1 MTQDSKTF
9 KRIVQDLLDKHS
21 VKESVT
27 DTMIDNQVDKT
38 FAAKDV
44 LGLEISEE
52 EKKTIRN
59 ELLADNKIRLEPGI
73 AIVPRTHKKWFA
85 DRKHE
90 LEMGYTNRFKELL
103 VKDKGFP
110 INVVAEMDYVSDE
123 IVDLLGDPT
132 RSEEREQRRGLII
145 GDVQS
150 GKTVNYSGLIC
161 KAVDARFR
169 TVILMTGTTNDLR
182 KQTQIRLDEAFMG
195 RDTGSETLNFIGVG
209 RYNKKLNPVSFTT
222 VDKDFSKSAAKQLN
236 SQLSQTDG
244 DRPMLFVIK
253 KNVPVLKSLLDWIK
267 TNNQYGEN
275 KIDGSVLMIDDEAD
289 YASVNTKAADADRS
303 KTNAYIEE
311 LLNVFRFASYV
322 GYTATPFAN
331 VFIDPETDE
340 DMEKEGLF
348 PKDYIYTLNAP
359 TNYIGARDIFPA
371 NAKYH
376 NMIRSFDDG
385 EDYYPLR
392 HKKDDDF
399 SELSPSLRAAVNTF
413 LLANV
418 IRDLRGDITDHRSMM
433 INVTLFKNTQ
443 QLIRN
448 SVREYIDD
456 IKRSVKNYA
465 SLPPERALQDNN
477 IHSLFDTFKREYSYK
492 EFSWDDIQS
501 KLYESV
507 LPVQVFAAHGGG
519 DILNYEDHEEGLRAI
534 VIGGHKLSRGL
545 TLEGLVVSYLY
556 RNSMAYDTL
565 MQMGRWFGYRKNY
578 DDICRLWMDKVSQD
592 WYAFISE
599 ATDEL
604 RSEVKRLRD
613 LGATP
618 LDFGLKVRNDP
629 DIPLIVTARNKMRS
643 AQSRTISKSLSGK
656 AVETPFVYND
666 AHKNA
671 INLNAVQVLTE
682 SVDFKP
688 IDNQYAAYSVPKE
701 KVLSFLDKIT
711 VPTANAQFNPESIS
725 QFLKQYAG
733 TELNEWDVAILS
745 GKAETKY
752 ELSDSISVT
761 PNIRKFDFLKGD
773 GSVIR
778 ISGSKRR
785 LGSQGN
791 TRFGLSKEQIELA
804 KKLVHDNPERGAVND
819 DDYFAI
825 DRKPLLMIYF
835 VEPSIES
842 NSEDLSKLDNF
853 NGQPLIGFGLGI
865 PKLGN
870 VSTKYIRYQ
879 TNKIHQE
886 FGGIDEYEDE
896 DD

>member
-1 MTQDSKTF
+1 
-9 KRIVQDLLDKHS
+9 
-21 VKESVT
+21 
-27 DTMIDNQVDKT
+27 
-38 FAAKDV
+38 
-44 LGLEISEE
+44 
-52 EKKTIRN
+52 
-59 ELLADNKIRLEPGI
+59 
-73 AIVPRTHKKWFA
+73 
-85 DRKHE
+85 
-90 LEMGYTNRFKELL
+90 
-103 VKDKGFP
+103 
-110 INVVAEMDYVSDE
+110 
-123 IVDLLGDPT
+123 
-132 RSEEREQRRGLII
+132 
-145 GDVQS
+145 
-150 GKTVNYSGLIC
+150 
-161 KAVDARFR
+161 
-169 TVILMTGTTNDLR
+169 
-182 KQTQIRLDEAFMG
+182 
-195 RDTGSETLNFIGVG
+195 
-209 RYNKKLNPVSFTT
+209 
-222 VDKDFSKSAAKQLN
+222 
-236 SQLSQTDG
+236 
-244 DRPMLFVIK
+244 
-253 KNVPVLKSLLDWIK
+253 
-267 TNNQYGEN
+267 
-275 KIDGSVLMIDDEAD
+275 
-289 YASVNTKAADADRS
+289 
-303 KTNAYIEE
+303 
-311 LLNVFRFASYV
+311 
-322 GYTATPFAN
+322 
-331 VFIDPETDE
+331 
-340 DMEKEGLF
+340 LF

-359 TNYIGARDIFPA
+359 TNYIGARNIFPES
-371 NAKYH
+371 AKYH

-385 EDYYPLR
+385 EEYYPLR

-399 SELSPSLRAAVNTF
+399 SQLSPSLKAAVNTF

-443 QLIRN
+443 MLIRN
-448 SVREYIDD
+448 SVREYVDD

-465 SLPPERALQDNN
+465 SLPAERALQDAN
-477 IHSLFDTFKREYSYK
+477 IHSLFDTFKHEYSHK
-492 EFSWDDIQS
+492 EFSWDDVQA

-507 LPVQVFAAHGGG
+507 LPIQVFAAHGGG
-519 DILNYEDHEEGLRAI
+519 DILNYEDHEDGLRAI

-545 TLEGLVVSYLY
+545 TLEGLMVSYLY

-578 DDICRLWMDKVSQD
+578 DDICRLWMDNVSQD

-604 RSEVKRLRD
+604 RAEVKRLRD

-643 AQSRTISKSLSGK
+643 AKSRTISKSLSGK

-666 AHKNA
+666 AHKNDV
-671 INLNAVQVLTE
+671 NLKAVLSLTE
-682 SVDFKP
+682 TVDFQPDK
-688 IDNQYAAYSVPKE
+688 NQYAAYSVPKE
-701 KVLSFLDKIT
+701 KVLTFLDKIE

-733 TELNEWDVAILS
+733 TELALWDIAFLS
-745 GKAETKY
+745 GKAESEY
-752 ELSDSISVT
+752 PLSDSISVT

-778 ISGSKRR
+778 MSGSKRR

-835 VEPSIES
+835 VEPSKES
-842 NSEDLSKLDNF
+842 NPDDLAKLDNF

-886 FGGIDEYEDE
+886 FGGIDEYEEE